1 MLLRY
6 LMALKMTYAFYAV
19 VSMIVFSLFL
29 VALLRILK
37 TVRNIRLGV
46 WWTRFPVIGYLTN
59 QLRSYWLFCSP
70 FPPPPPQCIK
80 WERRMEVTCFSESHM
95 NVSTV
100 AMYGFWLW
108 RKTLHFSID
117 CLQFYMLHGILRVV
131 IMWVVKQISS
141 ETVWPGFTSCL
152 LHLPAPSSGI

>member
-1 MLLRY
+1 
-6 LMALKMTYAFYAV
+6 MTVNWEASKPDFRLVLERNPDSGRNWDATKVFDGTENDVSFYAV

-70 FPPPPPQCIK
+70 FLSPPPPQCIK

-108 RKTLHFSID
+108 RKTLHFNID
-117 CLQFYMLHGILRVV
+117 CL
-131 IMWVVKQISS
+131 
-141 ETVWPGFTSCL
+141 
-152 LHLPAPSSGI
+152 